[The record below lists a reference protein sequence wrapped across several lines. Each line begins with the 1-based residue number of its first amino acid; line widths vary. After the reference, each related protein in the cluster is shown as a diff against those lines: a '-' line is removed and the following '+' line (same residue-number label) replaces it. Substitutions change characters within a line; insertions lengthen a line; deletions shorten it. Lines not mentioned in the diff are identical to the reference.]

1 MNINQLATS
10 FHLNGYVYIE
20 NFFDRNLMDIYQNK
34 ILDHF
39 ALDSSYK
46 HDSDFIKKSDTD
58 VIPWFP
64 QNDGEKAFD
73 VIEKDER
80 LINLTEAILGPGW
93 KSLYC
98 MVMYSN
104 KSSNGQAWHQDC
116 DPSNSNIF
124 NLNRLI
130 YTMDIN
136 KLSGGE
142 VKLIPGS
149 HKAGIIP
156 SISEE
161 NDLEDGITI
170 EPKKGS
176 LLILHGHLWH
186 KVLPINQTIRVS
198 TNYRCIPNGA
208 PDNITDICVYR
219 NMLYRF
225 SDEKVIEDRI

>member
-1 MNINQLATS
+1 MNINQLANS

-20 NFFDRNLMDIYQNK
+20 NFFDRNLMDLYQNK

-46 HDSDFIKKSDTD
+46 HDNDFIKKSDTD

-64 QNDGEKAFD
+64 QIDGEKAFD
-73 VIEKDER
+73 VIEQDER
-80 LINLTEAILGPGW
+80 LINLTEAILGPRW

-116 DPSNSNIF
+116 DPSDNNIF

-136 KLSGGE
+136 KQSGGE
-142 VKLIPGS
+142 VELIPGS
-149 HKAGIIP
+149 HKKGIIP
-156 SISEE
+156 ALSEGD
-161 NDLEDGITI
+161 NLKGGITI
-170 EPKKGS
+170 EPKNGS
-176 LLILHGHLWH
+176 LLMLHGHLWH

-198 TNYRCIPNGA
+198 TNYRCIPNGV
-208 PDNITDICVYR
+208 PDNITDTCVYR

-225 SDEKVIEDRI
+225 SDEKIIEERI

>member
-1 MNINQLATS
+1 MNMNQLANS

-20 NFFDRNLMDIYQNK
+20 NFFDRNLMDLYQNK

-46 HDSDFIKKSDTD
+46 HESDFIKKSDTD

-64 QNDGEKAFD
+64 QNDGEKAFNI
-73 VIEKDER
+73 IEQDKR
-80 LINLTEAILGPGW
+80 LKNLTEAILGPGW

-136 KLSGGE
+136 KISGGE
-142 VKLIPGS
+142 VELIPCS
-149 HKAGIIP
+149 HKKGIIP
-156 SISEE
+156 PISEGD
-161 NDLEDGITI
+161 DLDGSITI

-176 LLILHGHLWH
+176 LLMLHGHLWH
-186 KVLPINQTIRVS
+186 KVLPINQTIRAS
-198 TNYRCIPNGA
+198 TNYRCIPNGV

-225 SDEKVIEDRI
+225 SDERVIEDRI

>member
-1 MNINQLATS
+1 MNINQLANS

-46 HDSDFIKKSDTD
+46 HDNDFIKKSDTD

-130 YTMDIN
+130 YTTDIN
-136 KLSGGE
+136 KISGGE
-142 VKLIPGS
+142 VELIPCS
-149 HKAGIIP
+149 HKKGIIP
-156 SISEE
+156 PISEGD
-161 NDLEDGITI
+161 DLEGGITI

-198 TNYRCIPNGA
+198 TNYRCIPNGV

-225 SDEKVIEDRI
+225 SDERVIEDRF

>member
-1 MNINQLATS
+1 MNINQLANS

-20 NFFDRNLMDIYQNK
+20 NFFDRNLMDLYQNK

-46 HDSDFIKKSDTD
+46 HESDFIKKSDTD

-64 QNDGEKAFD
+64 QNDGEKAFNI
-73 VIEKDER
+73 IEQDKR
-80 LINLTEAILGPGW
+80 LKNLTEAILGPGW

-136 KLSGGE
+136 KISGGE
-142 VKLIPGS
+142 VELIPCS
-149 HKAGIIP
+149 HKKGIIP
-156 SISEE
+156 PISEGD
-161 NDLEDGITI
+161 DLDGSITI

-176 LLILHGHLWH
+176 LLMLHGHLWH
-186 KVLPINQTIRVS
+186 KVLPINQTIRAS
-198 TNYRCIPNGA
+198 TNYRCIPNGV
-208 PDNITDICVYR
+208 PDSITDICVYR
-219 NMLYRF
+219 NMLYQF
-225 SDEKVIEDRI
+225 SDERVLEERI

>member
-1 MNINQLATS
+1 MNINQLANS

-20 NFFDRNLMDIYQNK
+20 NFFDRNLMDLYQNK

-46 HDSDFIKKSDTD
+46 HESDFIKKSDTD

-64 QNDGEKAFD
+64 QNDGEKAFNI
-73 VIEKDER
+73 IEQDKR
-80 LINLTEAILGPGW
+80 LKNLTEAILGPGW

-104 KSSNGQAWHQDC
+104 QSSNGQAWHQDC

-136 KLSGGE
+136 KISGGE
-142 VKLIPGS
+142 VELIPCS
-149 HKAGIIP
+149 HKKGIIP
-156 SISEE
+156 PISEGD
-161 NDLEDGITI
+161 DLDGSITI

-176 LLILHGHLWH
+176 LLMLHGHLWH
-186 KVLPINQTIRVS
+186 KVLPINQTIRAS
-198 TNYRCIPNGA
+198 TNYRCVPNGV
-208 PDNITDICVYR
+208 PDSITDICVYR
-219 NMLYRF
+219 NMLYQF
-225 SDEKVIEDRI
+225 SDERVLEERI

>member
-1 MNINQLATS
+1 MNMNQLANS

-124 NLNRLI
+124 NLNRRHVLSFLI
-130 YTMDIN
+130 FKTF
-136 KLSGGE
+136 GE
-142 VKLIPGS
+142 KGFKQLYSIW
-149 HKAGIIP
+149 GIDVFTVRH
-156 SISEE
+156 S
-161 NDLEDGITI
+161 
-170 EPKKGS
+170 
-176 LLILHGHLWH
+176 
-186 KVLPINQTIRVS
+186 
-198 TNYRCIPNGA
+198 
-208 PDNITDICVYR
+208 
-219 NMLYRF
+219 
-225 SDEKVIEDRI
+225 

>member
-1 MNINQLATS
+1 MNMNQLANS

-20 NFFDRNLMDIYQNK
+20 NFFDRNLMDLYQNK

-46 HDSDFIKKSDTD
+46 HESDFIKKSDTD

-64 QNDGEKAFD
+64 QNDGEKAFNI
-73 VIEKDER
+73 IEQDKR
-80 LINLTEAILGPGW
+80 LKNLTEAILGPGW

-136 KLSGGE
+136 KISGGE
-142 VKLIPGS
+142 VELIPCS
-149 HKAGIIP
+149 HKKGIIP
-156 SISEE
+156 SISEGD
-161 NDLEDGITI
+161 DLDGSITI

-176 LLILHGHLWH
+176 LLMLHGHLWH
-186 KVLPINQTIRVS
+186 KVLPINQTIRAS
-198 TNYRCIPNGA
+198 TNYRCIPNGV
-208 PDNITDICVYR
+208 PDSITDICVYR
-219 NMLYRF
+219 NMLYQF
-225 SDEKVIEDRI
+225 SDERVLEERI

>member
-1 MNINQLATS
+1 MNMNQLANS

-20 NFFDRNLMDIYQNK
+20 NFFDRNLMDLYQNK

-46 HDSDFIKKSDTD
+46 HDSDFIEKSDTD

-64 QNDGEKAFD
+64 QNDGEKAFNI
-73 VIEKDER
+73 IEQDKR
-80 LINLTEAILGPGW
+80 LKNLTEAILGPGW

-136 KLSGGE
+136 KISGGE
-142 VKLIPGS
+142 VELIPCS
-149 HKAGIIP
+149 HKKGIIP
-156 SISEE
+156 PISEGD
-161 NDLEDGITI
+161 DLDGSITI

-176 LLILHGHLWH
+176 LLMLHGHLWH
-186 KVLPINQTIRVS
+186 KVLPINQTIRAS
-198 TNYRCIPNGA
+198 TNYRCIPNGV
-208 PDNITDICVYR
+208 PDSITDICVYR
-219 NMLYRF
+219 NMLYQF
-225 SDEKVIEDRI
+225 SDKRVLEERI

>member
-1 MNINQLATS
+1 MNINQLANS
-10 FHLNGYVYIE
+10 FHLDGYVYIE

-46 HDSDFIKKSDTD
+46 HDNDFIKKSDTD

-73 VIEKDER
+73 IIEQDER

-130 YTMDIN
+130 YTTDIN
-136 KLSGGE
+136 KISGGE
-142 VKLIPGS
+142 VSIIDII
-149 HKAGIIP
+149 AGIAINICKNNLIFPFKPEEEFLDSLIQSSIIP
-156 SISEE
+156 
-161 NDLEDGITI
+161 T
-170 EPKKGS
+170 EPKPTIIS
-176 LLILHGHLWH
+176 NT
-186 KVLPINQTIRVS
+186 VQT
-198 TNYRCIPNGA
+198 N
-208 PDNITDICVYR
+208 
-219 NMLYRF
+219 
-225 SDEKVIEDRI
+225 

>member
-1 MNINQLATS
+1 MNINQLANS
-10 FHLNGYVYIE
+10 FHQNGYVYIE
-20 NFFDRNLMDIYQNK
+20 NFFDRNLMDLYQNK

-46 HDSDFIKKSDTD
+46 HESDFIKKSDTD

-64 QNDGEKAFD
+64 QNDGEKAFNI
-73 VIEKDER
+73 IEQDKR
-80 LINLTEAILGPGW
+80 LKNLTEAILGPGW

-136 KLSGGE
+136 KISGGE
-142 VKLIPGS
+142 VELIPCS
-149 HKAGIIP
+149 HKKGIIP
-156 SISEE
+156 PISEGD
-161 NDLEDGITI
+161 DLDGSITI

-176 LLILHGHLWH
+176 LLMLHGHLWH
-186 KVLPINQTIRVS
+186 KVLPINQTIRAS
-198 TNYRCIPNGA
+198 TNYRCIPNGV
-208 PDNITDICVYR
+208 PDSITDICVYR
-219 NMLYRF
+219 NMLYQF
-225 SDEKVIEDRI
+225 SDERVLEERI

>member
-1 MNINQLATS
+1 MNMNQLANS

-39 ALDSSYK
+39 VLDSSYK

-64 QNDGEKAFD
+64 QNDGEKAFNI
-73 VIEKDER
+73 IEQDKR
-80 LINLTEAILGPGW
+80 LKNLTEAILGPGW

-136 KLSGGE
+136 KISGGE
-142 VKLIPGS
+142 VELIPCS
-149 HKAGIIP
+149 HKKGIIP
-156 SISEE
+156 PISEGD
-161 NDLEDGITI
+161 DLDGSITI

-176 LLILHGHLWH
+176 LLMLHGHLWH
-186 KVLPINQTIRVS
+186 KVLPINQTIRAS
-198 TNYRCIPNGA
+198 TNYRCIPNGV
-208 PDNITDICVYR
+208 PDSITDICVYR
-219 NMLYRF
+219 NMLYQF
-225 SDEKVIEDRI
+225 SDERVLEERI

>member
-1 MNINQLATS
+1 
-10 FHLNGYVYIE
+10 
-20 NFFDRNLMDIYQNK
+20 MDIYQNK

-46 HDSDFIKKSDTD
+46 HDSDFIEKSDTD

-142 VKLIPGS
+142 VELIPGS

-156 SISEE
+156 SISEG
-161 NDLEDGITI
+161 NDLEDGIII
-170 EPKKGS
+170 EPKNC
-176 LLILHGHLWH
+176 LLYTSPSPRDGLLSRM
-186 KVLPINQTIRVS
+186 PS
-198 TNYRCIPNGA
+198 SA
-208 PDNITDICVYR
+208 
-219 NMLYRF
+219 
-225 SDEKVIEDRI
+225 

>member
-1 MNINQLATS
+1 MNINQLANS
-10 FHLNGYVYIE
+10 FHLDGYVYIE

-46 HDSDFIKKSDTD
+46 HDNDFIKKSDTD

-136 KLSGGE
+136 KISGGE
-142 VKLIPGS
+142 VELIPCS
-149 HKAGIIP
+149 HKKGIIP
-156 SISEE
+156 PISEGD
-161 NDLEDGITI
+161 DLDGSITI

-176 LLILHGHLWH
+176 LLMLHGHLWH
-186 KVLPINQTIRVS
+186 KVLPINQTIRAS
-198 TNYRCIPNGA
+198 TNYRCIPNGV
-208 PDNITDICVYR
+208 PDSITDICVYR
-219 NMLYRF
+219 NMLYQF
-225 SDEKVIEDRI
+225 SDERVLEERI

>member
-1 MNINQLATS
+1 MNINQLANS
-10 FHLNGYVYIE
+10 FHLDGYVYIE

-46 HDSDFIKKSDTD
+46 HDNDFIKKSDTD

-80 LINLTEAILGPGW
+80 LINLTESILGPGW

-98 MVMYSN
+98 MDMYSK

-136 KLSGGE
+136 KLSGGK

-156 SISEE
+156 SISEG

-186 KVLPINQTIRVS
+186 KVLPINQAIRVS

-225 SDEKVIEDRI
+225 SDERVIEDRI

>member
-1 MNINQLATS
+1 MNINQLANS

-20 NFFDRNLMDIYQNK
+20 NFFDRNLMDLYQNK

-46 HDSDFIKKSDTD
+46 HESDFIKKSDTD

-64 QNDGEKAFD
+64 QNDGEKAFNI
-73 VIEKDER
+73 IEQDKR
-80 LINLTEAILGPGW
+80 LKNLTEAILGPGW

-136 KLSGGE
+136 KISGGE
-142 VKLIPGS
+142 VELIPCS
-149 HKAGIIP
+149 HKKGIIP
-156 SISEE
+156 PISEGD
-161 NDLEDGITI
+161 DLDGSITI
-170 EPKKGS
+170 EPKGFS
-176 LLILHGHLWH
+176 
-186 KVLPINQTIRVS
+186 INVAWS
-198 TNYRCIPNGA
+198 FMA
-208 PDNITDICVYR
+208 
-219 NMLYRF
+219 
-225 SDEKVIEDRI
+225 

>member
-1 MNINQLATS
+1 MNINQLANS

-104 KSSNGQAWHQDC
+104 KSSNGQGLA
-116 DPSNSNIF
+116 S
-124 NLNRLI
+124 RLR
-130 YTMDIN
+130 
-136 KLSGGE
+136 
-142 VKLIPGS
+142 
-149 HKAGIIP
+149 
-156 SISEE
+156 SI
-161 NDLEDGITI
+161 
-170 EPKKGS
+170 
-176 LLILHGHLWH
+176 
-186 KVLPINQTIRVS
+186 
-198 TNYRCIPNGA
+198 
-208 PDNITDICVYR
+208 
-219 NMLYRF
+219 
-225 SDEKVIEDRI
+225 

>member
-1 MNINQLATS
+1 MNMNQLANS

-20 NFFDRNLMDIYQNK
+20 NFFDRNLMDLYQNK

-46 HDSDFIKKSDTD
+46 HESDFIKKSDTD

-73 VIEKDER
+73 IIEQDKR
-80 LINLTEAILGPGW
+80 LKNLTEAILGPGW

-136 KLSGGE
+136 KISGGE
-142 VKLIPGS
+142 VELIPCS
-149 HKAGIIP
+149 HKKGIIP
-156 SISEE
+156 PISEGD
-161 NDLEDGITI
+161 DLDGSITI

-176 LLILHGHLWH
+176 LLMLHGHLWH
-186 KVLPINQTIRVS
+186 KVLPINQTIRAS
-198 TNYRCIPNGA
+198 TNYRCIPNGV
-208 PDNITDICVYR
+208 PDSITDICVYR
-219 NMLYRF
+219 NMLYQF
-225 SDEKVIEDRI
+225 SDERVLEERI

>member
-46 HDSDFIKKSDTD
+46 HDNDFIKKSDTD

-64 QNDGEKAFD
+64 QIDGEKAFD
-73 VIEKDER
+73 VIEQDER
-80 LINLTEAILGPGW
+80 LINLTQAILGLGW

-98 MVMYSN
+98 MVMYSS

-116 DPSNSNIF
+116 DPSNNNIF
-124 NLNRLI
+124 NVNRLI

-136 KLSGGE
+136 KQSGGGVE
-142 VKLIPGS
+142 LIPGS
-149 HKAGIIP
+149 HKKGIIP
-156 SISEE
+156 ALSEG
-161 NDLEDGITI
+161 DSLKGGITL

-176 LLILHGHLWH
+176 LLMLHGHLWH
-186 KVLPINQTIRVS
+186 KVLPVNQAIRVS
-198 TNYRCIPNGA
+198 TNYRCIPNGV
-208 PDNITDICVYR
+208 PDNITDTCVYR

-225 SDEKVIEDRI
+225 SDAKIIKERI

>member
-1 MNINQLATS
+1 MHIIELAHS

-20 NFFDRNLMDIYQNK
+20 NFFDKNLMDLYQSK

-46 HDSDFIKKSDTD
+46 HDNDFIKKSDTD

-80 LINLTEAILGPGW
+80 LIDLTEAILGPGW

-116 DPSNSNIF
+116 HPSNSKIF

-136 KLSGGE
+136 KLSGGGVE
-142 VKLIPGS
+142 LIPGS
-149 HKAGIIP
+149 HKKGIIP
-156 SISEE
+156 PISKGDDLDGSIS
-161 NDLEDGITI
+161 I
-170 EPKKGS
+170 EPEKGS
-176 LLILHGHLWH
+176 LLMLHGHLWH
-186 KVLPINQTIRVS
+186 KVLPINKTIRVS
-198 TNYRCIPNGA
+198 TNYRCIPNGV

-225 SDEKVIEDRI
+225 SDEKVIEER

>member
-1 MNINQLATS
+1 MNINQLSNS

-46 HDSDFIKKSDTD
+46 HDNDFIKKSDTD

-64 QNDGEKAFD
+64 QIDGEKAFD
-73 VIEKDER
+73 VIEQDER
-80 LINLTEAILGPGW
+80 LINLTEAILGPRW

-116 DPSNSNIF
+116 DPSDNNIF

-136 KLSGGE
+136 KRSGGE
-142 VKLIPGS
+142 VELIPGS
-149 HKAGIIP
+149 HKKGIIP
-156 SISEE
+156 ALSEGD
-161 NDLEDGITI
+161 NLKGGITI

-176 LLILHGHLWH
+176 LLMLHGHLWH

-198 TNYRCIPNGA
+198 TNYRCIPNGV
-208 PDNITDICVYR
+208 PDNITDTCVYR

-225 SDEKVIEDRI
+225 SDEKIIEERI

>member
-1 MNINQLATS
+1 MNINQLAAS

-46 HDSDFIKKSDTD
+46 HDGDFIKKSGTD

-73 VIEKDER
+73 AIEKDER

-116 DPSNSNIF
+116 DPSNTNIF

-130 YTMDIN
+130 YTTDIN

-142 VKLIPGS
+142 VELIPGS
-149 HKAGIIP
+149 HKKGIIP
-156 SISEE
+156 SMSQG
-161 NDLEDGITI
+161 NDLEGGITI

-186 KVLPINQTIRVS
+186 KVLPINQAIRVS

-225 SDEKVIEDRI
+225 SDERVIEDRI

>member
-1 MNINQLATS
+1 MNQLANS

-20 NFFDRNLMDIYQNK
+20 NFFDRNLMDLYQNK

-46 HDSDFIKKSDTD
+46 HESDFIKKSDTD

-64 QNDGEKAFD
+64 QNDGEKAFNI
-73 VIEKDER
+73 IEQDKR
-80 LINLTEAILGPGW
+80 LKNLTEAILGPGW

-136 KLSGGE
+136 KISGGE
-142 VKLIPGS
+142 VELIPCS
-149 HKAGIIP
+149 HKKGIIP
-156 SISEE
+156 PISEGD
-161 NDLEDGITI
+161 DLDGSITI

-176 LLILHGHLWH
+176 LLMLHGHLWH
-186 KVLPINQTIRVS
+186 KVLPINQTIRAS
-198 TNYRCIPNGA
+198 TNYRCIPNGV
-208 PDNITDICVYR
+208 PDSITDICVYR
-219 NMLYRF
+219 NMLYQF
-225 SDEKVIEDRI
+225 SDERVLEERI